1 MNVEIPYELLGRLT
15 VVVLVLIL
23 LLLILGLI
31 LAYIVF
37 TRKRI
42 FFPRLVLFILDSLYI
57 PSKRV
62 VSFFNGDETMVD
74 RVAVEIRNML
84 LKEKFALVPYEER
97 LILLPQCL
105 RNINCGTKLSPLEGS
120 RCLKCGK
127 CKIIEIVKKA
137 EELRYIGVFIVPGGG
152 FVKRIMKRFKPKA
165 ILGIACPY
173 ELNLSM
179 MEFSSKIPGQ
189 GVLLSKTGCVETD
202 IDLEEVFDVMV
213 MKK

>member
-1 MNVEIPYELLGRLT
+1 MNLAISYDLLGRVT
-15 VVVLVLIL
+15 VLVIL
-23 LLLILGLI
+23 MALFLLVIGLF

-37 TRKRI
+37 KKKQI
-42 FFPRLVLFILDSLYI
+42 FFPRLILLVLDSLYI
-57 PSKRV
+57 PSKRI

-84 LKEKFALVPYEER
+84 LKEKFLQVPYEQR

-105 RNINCGTKLSPLEGS
+105 RNINCSTKLSPLEGS
-120 RCLKCGK
+120 KCLKCGK
-127 CKIIEIVKKA
+127 CKIVEIVKKA
-137 EELRYIGVFIVPGGG
+137 EELHYIGVFIVPGGG
-152 FVKRIMKRFKPKA
+152 FVKRIMKRFKPSA

-189 GVLLSKTGCVETD
+189 GVLLSRTGCVETD
-202 IDLEEVFDVMV
+202 IELEDVFEVMQ